1 MVTWYVIF
9 SSEIWILADGS
20 FKPHPE
26 SNQSRIWWCPSG
38 PLTFLPIHA
47 AGIYS
52 KEKAPIT
59 GSCVSDYVISSYTP
73 TVTALLDKIKETA
86 PTTNENPTCVLLI
99 SQPSTP
105 DYATIPGTR
114 EEMQAIQDIMGA
126 ETHAPRDLMGA
137 TIIKCLLLEDA
148 FATVTEVKEIM
159 KTHRWVHFACHAI
172 QDTAEPLKSGVQL
185 HDGRLEL
192 LDMMKQQLPNSDLA
206 FLSACQTS
214 TGNEKLPDE
223 VVHLAAGMLAA
234 GYRSV
239 VATVWSIRDK
249 YGPVVASD
257 FYAHILAENLGN
269 RCLDGTDA
277 ARALHYAI
285 QKIRKELGDSEDA
298 LLTWVPY
305 VHFGI

>member
-1 MVTWYVIF
+1 MV
-9 SSEIWILADGS
+9 
-20 FKPHPE
+20 
-26 SNQSRIWWCPSG
+26 
-38 PLTFLPIHA
+38 
-47 AGIYS
+47 
-52 KEKAPIT
+52 
-59 GSCVSDYVISSYTP
+59 SSYTP
-73 TVTALLDKIKETA
+73 TITALLDKIEMA
-86 PTTNENPTCVLLI
+86 PTTNKNPTRVLLI
-99 SQPSTP
+99 SQPLTP
-105 DYATIPGTR
+105 GHTAIPGTR
-114 EEMQAIQDIMGA
+114 EETQAIKDIMGA
-126 ETHAPRDLMGA
+126 ETHAPRDLMGGI
-137 TIIKCLLLEDA
+137 IIKSLLLEDA
-148 FATVTEVKEIM
+148 FATVTQVKEIM
-159 KTHRWVHFACHAI
+159 KTHSWVHFACHAI
-172 QDTAEPLKSGVQL
+172 QDTTEPLKSGVQL

-239 VATVWSIRDK
+239 TMWSIKDK
-249 YGPVVASD
+249 YGPVVAKD
-257 FYAHILAENLGN
+257 FYAHILAENLGK
-269 RCLDGTDA
+269 RCLNSADA